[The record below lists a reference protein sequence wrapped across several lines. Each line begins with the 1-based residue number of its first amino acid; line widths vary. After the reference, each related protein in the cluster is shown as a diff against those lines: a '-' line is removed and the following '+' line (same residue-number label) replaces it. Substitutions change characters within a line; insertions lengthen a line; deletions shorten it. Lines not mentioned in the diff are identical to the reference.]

1 MSRKRDSNVSANS
14 SAATGNVHQ
23 PTRKDRF
30 RPVELLVG
38 SAILALFVGLIVLM
52 STRELLLAAVAFG
65 IAFIVALVGLAM
77 FSLAFK
83 PNAEEVSD
91 LEEQNR
97 GDDSTH

>member
-1 MSRKRDSNVSANS
+1 MSTKNPDVPGA
-14 SAATGNVHQ
+14 VHQ
-23 PTRKDRF
+23 PSRKDRF
-30 RPVELLVG
+30 RPVELLVI
-38 SAILALFVGLIVLM
+38 SAILGIFVGLIVLM
-52 STRELLLAAVAFG
+52 STRELILAAVALG

-97 GDDSTH
+97 GDESTH

>member
-1 MSRKRDSNVSANS
+1 MSRKKESNVPAQTA
-14 SAATGNVHQ
+14 AATGKAHQ

-30 RPVELLVG
+30 RPLELLVI
-38 SAILALFVGLIVLM
+38 SAILAIFVGLVVLM
-52 STRELLLAAVAFG
+52 ATREPLLAAVSFG
-65 IAFIVALVGLAM
+65 IAFIAALVGLAM

>member
-1 MSRKRDSNVSANS
+1 MSRKKDSNVPANS
-14 SAATGNVHQ
+14 SATGAVHQ

-30 RPVELLVG
+30 RPVELLVI
-38 SAILALFVGLIVLM
+38 SAILAVFVGLIVLM
-52 STRELLLAAVAFG
+52 STRELLLASIALG
-65 IAFIVALVGLAM
+65 IAFIVSLVGLAM

>member
-1 MSRKRDSNVSANS
+1 MSRKKDSNVPANS
-14 SAATGNVHQ
+14 PAATGNAHQ

-30 RPVELLVG
+30 RPVELLVI
-38 SAILALFVGLIVLM
+38 SAILAIFVGLIVLM
-52 STRELLLAAVAFG
+52 STRQWLLASVSLG

-83 PNAEEVSD
+83 PNADEVSD

-97 GDDSTH
+97 GDDTTH

>member
-1 MSRKRDSNVSANS
+1 MSRKKDSNVPANS
-14 SAATGNVHQ
+14 APAVGSVHQ

-30 RPVELLVG
+30 RPLELLAI
-38 SAILALFVGLIVLM
+38 SAILAIFVGLVVLM
-52 STRELLLAAVAFG
+52 STREFVLAAVAFG

-83 PNAEEVSD
+83 PNAEEVTD

-97 GDDSTH
+97 GDDPTH

>member
-1 MSRKRDSNVSANS
+1 MPANS
-14 SAATGNVHQ
+14 SATGAVHQ

-30 RPVELLVG
+30 RPVELLVI
-38 SAILALFVGLIVLM
+38 SAILAVFVGLIVLM
-52 STRELLLAAVAFG
+52 STRELLLASIALG
-65 IAFIVALVGLAM
+65 IAFIVSLVGLAM

>member
-1 MSRKRDSNVSANS
+1 MSRKKDSNVPANAP
-14 SAATGNVHQ
+14 AAPGNVHQ

-30 RPVELLVG
+30 RPVELLVI
-38 SAILALFVGLIVLM
+38 SAILAVFVGLVVLM
-52 STRELLLAAVAFG
+52 STRQLLLASIFLG

>member
-1 MSRKRDSNVSANS
+1 MSRKKDSNVPANS
-14 SAATGNVHQ
+14 PAAAGKAHQ

-30 RPVELLVG
+30 RPVELLVI
-38 SAILALFVGLIVLM
+38 SAILAIFVGLIVLM
-52 STRELLLAAVAFG
+52 STREPLLAAVSFG

-97 GDDSTH
+97 GDDSKH

>member
-1 MSRKRDSNVSANS
+1 MSRKKDSNVPNS
-14 SAATGNVHQ
+14 PATTGAVHQ

-30 RPVELLVG
+30 RPVELLVI
-38 SAILALFVGLIVLM
+38 SAILAIFVGLIVLM
-52 STRELLLAAVAFG
+52 STRQWLLASVSLG